1 MFLNETS
8 MFAPFIVTKCAPAF
22 TVRVT
27 SAAVP
32 TTETELVI
40 SKGATSNDAPI
51 LYSSPSFC
59 SATA

>member
-8 MFAPFIVTKCAPAF
+8 MFAPFIVTKCASAF

-51 LYSSPSFC
+51 LH
-59 SATA
+59 